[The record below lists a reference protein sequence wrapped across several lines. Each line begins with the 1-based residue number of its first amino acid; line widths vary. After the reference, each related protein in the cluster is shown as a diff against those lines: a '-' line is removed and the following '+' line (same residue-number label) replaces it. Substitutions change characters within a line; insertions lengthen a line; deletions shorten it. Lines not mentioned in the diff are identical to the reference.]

1 MRPSIAMGREV
12 AVNRACLFGLLI
24 ISGQFVCAGEADVL
38 TADVNC
44 NSESICS
51 FSVSVRHDDKGWEH
65 YANRWEI
72 LDTDGNV
79 IGVRE
84 LAHPHDNEQPFTR
97 SLSNVK
103 VTGDITEVVIR
114 AHDSVHQYGGK
125 ELVVRIR
132 K

>member
-1 MRPSIAMGREV
+1 M
-12 AVNRACLFGLLI
+12 NRSCLFGLLLI
-24 ISGQFVCAGEADVL
+24 PGQFVCAGEADVL
-38 TADVNC
+38 TVDVNC
-44 NSESICS
+44 NAESICS
-51 FSVSVRHDDKGWEH
+51 FLVSVRHDDKGWEH

-72 LDTDGNV
+72 LDAGGNV

-84 LAHPHDNEQPFTR
+84 LAHPHENEQPFTR
-97 SLSNVK
+97 SLGNVK
-103 VTGDITEVVIR
+103 VPGDTNEVVIR